1 MPEISLIRQL
11 RETKSETLPLFH
23 LKERDLQRSY
33 EQGKWSVRQILHHL
47 ADVETVLFERIRR
60 TISEPTPRIEGFDQ
74 DAWAEKLHY
83 QARPM
88 ELARALYESS
98 RDGNIFYARLHY
110 QRDGHLEFIH
120 SDTGVRTLQ
129 QEFDKIAEH
138 NLHHLHQIRRALGAG
153 SPL

>member
-1 MPEISLIRQL
+1 MPEFSLIREL
-11 RETKSETLPLFH
+11 RVMKSETLPLFD
-23 LKERDLQRSY
+23 LEARDLQRSN
-33 EQGKWSVRQILHHL
+33 EQGIWSVRQILHHL
-47 ADVETVLFERIRR
+47 AAGETFLIAPARR
-60 TISEPTPRIEGFDQ
+60 TITEPAPRIEGFDQ

-88 ELARALYESS
+88 ELARALYEAS